1 MANFM
6 RREVARR
13 VFAKELMN
21 STYSMK
27 DEREKSP
34 VYVLTPLGLKC
45 NRVFVIGALTEK
57 TEVGEEGGVWRIR
70 ILDQT
75 GTFVGYIS
83 RYQPDAFEAIAEIDT
98 FTLVAVTAKV
108 RLFEAGSRTLV
119 SLRPESINVADVE
132 SGYYWVVE
140 TARATIK
147 RIKEM
152 ESGSTENARLAKE
165 IYGTD
170 LDEYRKAVKEAL
182 LRLKEEYAAEEV
194 ESGEEIEEEIEEE
207 VDEFDFEIEEED
219 IDLSELLE
227 D

>member
-1 MANFM
+1 MANFV

-57 TEVGEEGGVWRIR
+57 TEVGEEGGVWRVR
-70 ILDQT
+70 IVDQT

-98 FTLVAVTAKV
+98 LTLVAVTAKV
-108 RLFEAGSRTLV
+108 RLFEAGTRTLV
-119 SLRPESINVADVE
+119 SLRPESINITDVE
-132 SGYYWVVE
+132 SRDYWVVE

-147 RIKEM
+147 RIREM
-152 ESGSTENARLAKE
+152 ERGETENARLARE

-194 ESGEEIEEEIEEE
+194 ESEEIEEEEE